1 MDCLSDE
8 KMVNFITVITE
19 ELRELMSKKEIV
31 AIKAHLAVCSKCREN
46 KEKYEHLIKRVEI
59 VGKEKKKQ
67 APLIRGSNGDDL
79 ILASKEEKI
88 ALLKSILGKRKGRKK
103 D

>member
-19 ELRELMSKKEIV
+19 ELRELMSKKKVE

-46 KEKYEHLIKRVEI
+46 KKKIEHL
-59 VGKEKKKQ
+59 
-67 APLIRGSNGDDL
+67 
-79 ILASKEEKI
+79 
-88 ALLKSILGKRKGRKK
+88 
-103 D
+103 